1 MYLNSEES
9 VVAMKSLVCP
19 CCSERLPNAASWAE
33 NLGRSDINAWVGLH
47 SHLHMLETANC
58 LRTRDSLQ
66 DLWNT
71 PLLLQLLLRASPST
85 QKE

>member
-33 NLGRSDINAWVGLH
+33 NLGWSEMNAEGWTSLAS
-47 SHLHMLETANC
+47 SHA
-58 LRTRDSLQ
+58 
-66 DLWNT
+66 
-71 PLLLQLLLRASPST
+71 
-85 QKE
+85 